1 MHYTRAMFSHG
12 LRTSWI
18 HLLIRGLVFPYIK
31 DNLQNFMSC
40 SHDSFFVTGSY
51 NSFAE
56 EEVEAACF
64 HPRDGLSGL
73 DQCCAQVGGALFCD
87 SADSLFSGT
96 CIQRGDKAGIGR
108 KIAIRRETGDILDFC
123 NHDHGGDGPDAWDSD
138 KELGN
143 GMVLSH
149 LLYRLCQGG
158 HLIHE
163 LMIEQE
169 IDLELFLMIVRQ
181 AEVIEVGQ
189 PLLTED
195 VPKGYGAVVFGEKGV
210 YAVFHSDGIADQSS
224 PMAQEFF
231 EFTGVNGWDID
242 CRDQICPE
250 QLSEHV
256 AIEFVV
262 LDFGASDS
270 LCFSG
275 IGQDHLKAIAIKQ
288 IVKPVPRS
296 GGFHN
301 HFGGFIQSSEVVQDK
316 SFIIDQIGSFDHLAL
331 FIYRGKKRCF
341 LVQVDSSI
349 IHSGYLLFLV
359 SHIAPIY
366 HRGILKGVAFSYDQT
381 RSRKRC
387 WRSPVS

>member
-1 MHYTRAMFSHG
+1 
-12 LRTSWI
+12 
-18 HLLIRGLVFPYIK
+18 
-31 DNLQNFMSC
+31 MSC

-56 EEVEAACF
+56 EEVEATCF

-275 IGQDHLKAIAIKQ
+275 VRQDHLEAVAIKQ

-331 FIYRGKKRCF
+331 FIYRSKKRCF

-349 IHSGYLLFLV
+349 IHSGYLLFLGFLYRPNI
-359 SHIAPIY
+359 SQGH
-366 HRGILKGVAFSYDQT
+366 LKGGSFFI
-381 RSRKRC
+381 
-387 WRSPVS
+387 

>member
-1 MHYTRAMFSHG
+1 
-12 LRTSWI
+12 
-18 HLLIRGLVFPYIK
+18 
-31 DNLQNFMSC
+31 
-40 SHDSFFVTGSY
+40 
-51 NSFAE
+51 
-56 EEVEAACF
+56 
-64 HPRDGLSGL
+64 
-73 DQCCAQVGGALFCD
+73 
-87 SADSLFSGT
+87 
-96 CIQRGDKAGIGR
+96 
-108 KIAIRRETGDILDFC
+108 
-123 NHDHGGDGPDAWDSD
+123 
-138 KELGN
+138 
-143 GMVLSH
+143 
-149 LLYRLCQGG
+149 
-158 HLIHE
+158 
-163 LMIEQE
+163 MIEQE

-275 IGQDHLKAIAIKQ
+275 IGQDHLKAVAIKQ

-301 HFGGFIQSSEVVQDK
+301 HFGGFIQSSEVVQDEA
-316 SFIIDQIGSFDHLAL
+316 FIIDQIGSFDHLAL

-349 IHSGYLLFLV
+349 IHSGYLLFWV
-359 SHIAPIY
+359 SYIAPIY
-366 HRGILKGVAFSYDQT
+366 HRGISKGVAFSYDQT
-381 RSRKRC
+381 KMTKLTRFEDLECWQQARELAQLVYKATNRSKFRRDLRLSGQIQAAAGSC
-387 WRSPVS
+387 MANIAEGMVSY